1 MQAGELKV
9 TALAKKETMI
19 IYTAYVKYKG
29 QKKKV
34 PLTTMNQ
41 VKALNKISALQDLDS
56 VEDVWMEY

>member
-34 PLTTMNQ
+34 ALTTMNQ